1 MSQLSELTERFLQ
14 LQRGNVQL
22 EDQLLGTKYM
32 PEGYESTVGQK
43 TGPQGFLENA
53 ANFFGAYED
62 TRTKDLLQKAKSNR
76 SLLVQAQK
84 RMAQAEKDKL
94 VEDAKVKKEENKVEE
109 ALDQQNVINREL
121 ELAKELG
128 QISSQLQ
135 REAGDISTEQSIRQ
149 MQALYPYLNQAGIEA
164 TERALSASQRYKA
177 FKEMLPSNIQAIM
190 ESKQRQQQLASDAF
204 AREAGAVA
212 TQQQAATGMAGLG
225 LGRRF
230 G

>member
-1 MSQLSELTERFLQ
+1 M
-14 LQRGNVQL
+14 QRGNVQR
-22 EDQLLGTKYM
+22 EDRLLGTGYL
-32 PEGYESTVGQK
+32 PEGYESTVGEK
-43 TGPQGFLENA
+43 IGPQGFLENA

-62 TRTKDLLQKAKSNR
+62 TRTKDLLEKAKTNR
-76 SLLVQAQK
+76 SLLVQAEK
-84 RMAQAEKDKL
+84 RMAQAEKDK
-94 VEDAKVKKEENKVEE
+94 AKAESKLEKEESRAEE
-109 ALDQQNVINREL
+109 ALDQGNVINRQL

-135 REAGDISTEQSIRQ
+135 REAGDISTEQSIKQ
-149 MQALYPYLNQAGIEA
+149 MQALYPYLNRAGIEA

-212 TQQQAATGMAGLG
+212 TQQQAATGLAQSG
-225 LGRRF
+225 LGRYAGRRIA
-230 G
+230 